1 MDILDIARKNQQK
14 AWEIIKK
21 INVIPI
27 WEGIG
32 AQINLV
38 GSLRTGLL
46 MKHRDI
52 DFHIYTP
59 SLNLADSFRAM
70 ARLAENTSVKKIE
83 CVNLLHTIEECIEW
97 HAWYQDSDNTLWQ
110 FDMIHIRKGSRY
122 DGYFEKVAE
131 RISSVLTDE
140 TKRAILQ
147 LKNETPESEKIM
159 GIEYYQAVIRDG
171 VRTYAGFEEW
181 RKKHPVAGVLEWMTH
196 SLFAISLLH
205 SPFWMRCNISVSRLV
220 RGLGT

>member
-147 LKNETPESEKIM
+147 LLYGMEYGLMPGLKNGEKSIRWQECWNGCLNQLNMPDSYPMRIASMEFCTPSFLN
-159 GIEYYQAVIRDG
+159 RFC
-171 VRTYAGFEEW
+171 R
-181 RKKHPVAGVLEWMTH
+181 
-196 SLFAISLLH
+196 
-205 SPFWMRCNISVSRLV
+205 
-220 RGLGT
+220 